1 MSRYVTL
8 ARSWWEQARPGELS
22 SMNDPATFFSTLA
35 RQIETRIVDLSADL
49 AGPDLAGETYLE
61 KVGRLNAARAQAQEM
76 ALDELV
82 YSIGPEEEPEEE
94 ISPIGQAVLEAHRLV
109 SEGLAE
115 E

>member
-1 MSRYVTL
+1 
-8 ARSWWEQARPGELS
+8 
-22 SMNDPATFFSTLA
+22 MNDPATFFSTLA
-35 RQIETRIVDLSADL
+35 RQIEARNVDLSADL
-49 AGPDLAGETYLE
+49 AGPDRAGETYLE

-94 ISPIGQAVLEAHRLV
+94 ISLIGQAVLEVHRIV

>member
-1 MSRYVTL
+1 MSRFVTL
-8 ARSWWEQARPGELS
+8 ARGWWAQERPAELS
-22 SMNDPATFFSTLA
+22 SMNDPESFFSTLA
-35 RQIETRIVDLSADL
+35 SQIEARILDLSAEL
-49 AGPDLAGETYLE
+49 AGADPAGETYLA

-82 YSIGPEEEPEEE
+82 YSIGPEEDLEEE
-94 ISPIGQAVLEAHRLV
+94 ASPIGQAILEAHRVV